1 MKSIKKLTWDSD
13 FFGFGIAQLEELH
26 EASDL
31 IFVDE
36 FAKSNNIRLVQA
48 LADLKNTKFIE
59 ILENSGFHYVDTR
72 VDFVMELNKKGNK
85 NIHWIQANESD
96 IEDIKSIADSLFIDS
111 RFFHP
116 IFDQARANELFNLWA
131 EKAVKGEF
139 DNLCLKSTLNG
150 TEELT
155 GLVTIKFLNEKDA
168 RIGLIGVS
176 RKHLGKGIGTYLI
189 DSAITFLKEND
200 FEKLFIATQG
210 KNLGAINLYIKSG
223 FKIKSLHNWFY
234 KVYK

>member
-1 MKSIKKLTWDSD
+1 MQNIKKLTWDSD
-13 FFGFGIAQLEELH
+13 FFGFGIAQLEEMTEKIL
-26 EASDL
+26 DL
-31 IFVDE
+31 QFVDE

-48 LADLKNTKFIE
+48 LSDLKNTKFIE

-72 VDFVMELNKKGNK
+72 IDFVMELNKKDNK
-85 NIHWIQANESD
+85 NINWLQANESD
-96 IEDIKSIADSLFIDS
+96 IEDIKSIADSLFMQS
-111 RFFHP
+111 RFYHTM
-116 IFDQARANELFNLWA
+116 FDTDKANELFKLWA

-155 GLVTIKFLNEKDA
+155 GFVTIKFLNEKDA

-176 RKHLGKGIGTYLI
+176 KNHLGKGIGTYLI

-200 FEKLFIATQG
+200 FEKLYIAT
-210 KNLGAINLYIKSG
+210 
-223 FKIKSLHNWFY
+223 
-234 KVYK
+234 